1 MESGFSIADV
11 DKTGHPTTFWDYMRH
26 IPEGKPEGFRA
37 KRFAEAMQTAAMA
50 LATNFDD
57 VVKLGFNWDALG
69 QATVV
74 DVRLSELSI
83 MPPCRYRRALH
94 TTMLTVLSLSDWR
107 LQWP

>member
-11 DKTGHPTTFWDYMRH
+11 DKTGHPTAFWGYMRH
-26 IPEGKPEGFRA
+26 TPEGKQEGFRA

-50 LATNFDD
+50 SATNFDD
-57 VVKLGFNWDALG
+57 AVKPEFDWDALG

-83 MPPCRYRRALH
+83 MPPCKYRGH
-94 TTMLTVLSLSDWR
+94 SI
-107 LQWP
+107 LQC